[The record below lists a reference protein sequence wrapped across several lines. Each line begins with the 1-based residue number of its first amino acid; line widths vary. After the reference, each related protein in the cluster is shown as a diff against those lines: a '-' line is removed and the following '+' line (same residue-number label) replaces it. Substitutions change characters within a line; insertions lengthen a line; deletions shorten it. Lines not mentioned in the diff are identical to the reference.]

1 MILSTLAYGTVHS
14 WSLGFFV
21 AGAGIIAFLW
31 GVDAWRSRTLRFS
44 TNPLQLPVLGLIAI
58 GLIQLLPLGQT
69 LSDPQALSVEAL
81 RTISIEPYST
91 RFVLLQLGALF
102 VYFAAALAF
111 IDSPRRLRVV
121 VRTVIIFGFCLAI
134 FGLIQNFTSPLKIY
148 WLRELKQS
156 TPFGPFINRHHFAA
170 CMEMALAL
178 PLGLLICG
186 AVDRDRMILYAF
198 ASFIMAVALFMT
210 NSRGGILSFV
220 AEIAFLSVLWVIGRR
235 PQAGTETAEEKITRL
250 RGAVLRGAAALS
262 LLFVVVFGV
271 LSFGGE
277 DALSRLVGTVNSEDP
292 TTGRTHFWGVALS
305 TIKDHPLI
313 GAGLGTFGAAY
324 PQHDTR
330 SGLYRVEQV
339 HNDYLQTL
347 TDAGVVGAV
356 LGIVFIVMLFRAGLA
371 RRDTKDRFR
380 RGIVTG
386 ALAGCFAVLV
396 HSFFDFPLHTTSNTL
411 LFLLLIAFAT
421 LDGRVDDVKTIVRR
435 RRKRRS
441 SSSSAGAPAAPVEQV
456 AAVAAGPQ

>member
-1 MILSTLAYGTVHS
+1 MMLSTLAYGTVHS

-31 GVDAWRSRTLRFS
+31 GVDAWRSRVLRFS
-44 TNPLQLPVLGLIAI
+44 TNPLQLPILGLIAL
-58 GLIQLLPLGQT
+58 GLFQLLPLGRA
-69 LSDPQALSVEAL
+69 LSDPSALSIEAL
-81 RTISIEPYST
+81 RTISLEPYAT
-91 RFVLLQLGALF
+91 RLTLLQIGSLF

-121 VRTVIIFGFCLAI
+121 VRTVIVFAFFLAI

-178 PLGLLICG
+178 PLGLLISG
-186 AVDRDRMILYAF
+186 AVDRDRTILYAF
-198 ASFIMAVALFMT
+198 ASFIMAVALIMT

-220 AEIAFLSVLWVIGRR
+220 AEIAFLSVLWVIGRT
-235 PQAGTETAEEKITRL
+235 PQAGTETDDEKIKRW

-262 LLFVVVFGV
+262 LLVVVLFGV

-292 TTGRTHFWGVALS
+292 TTGRSHFWGVAVE
-305 TIKDHPLI
+305 TFKDHPLL
-313 GAGLGTFGAAY
+313 GAGLGTFGTTY
-324 PQHDTR
+324 PMHDTR
-330 SGLYRVEQV
+330 SGMYRVEQV

-347 TDAGVVGAV
+347 TDAGIVGAI
-356 LGIVFIVMLFRAGLA
+356 LGVIFIVLLFRLA
-371 RRDTKDRFR
+371 LSRRDTKDRFR

-386 ALAGCFAVLV
+386 ALAGCFAVLI

-421 LDGRVDDVKTIVRR
+421 LDTRVDDVKTIIRR

-441 SSSSAGAPAAPVEQV
+441 GTTGADSVHFAAQ
-456 AAVAAGPQ
+456 Q